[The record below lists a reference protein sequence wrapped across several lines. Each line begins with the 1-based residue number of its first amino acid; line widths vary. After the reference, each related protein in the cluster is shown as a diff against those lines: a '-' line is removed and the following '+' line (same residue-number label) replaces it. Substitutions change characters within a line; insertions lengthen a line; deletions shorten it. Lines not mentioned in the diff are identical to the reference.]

1 MSRVRK
7 RGVDLLLAA
16 AVILMVSGCSLA
28 PSFVRPEVPLE
39 ESWVGAALLAQE
51 ARERAGGI
59 AVRDLGWRDYFQD
72 PQLRQL
78 IALALNNNH
87 DLKKAALNAELARA
101 QYRITRSERL
111 PGVAGNGAVTK
122 ARTGRDSSFS
132 GSARTTTSYRVGLG
146 ISAFELDFFGRVK
159 NLSAAKLNDYLR
171 TCEARDSAE
180 LAVISAVATA
190 YYEMRTDRELMA
202 LAREVAKVRRDA
214 WELTKLQVEAG
225 TATET
230 TLQGMRSAI
239 ELAEVDYQVEKRAF
253 LHARNTLSTLIG
265 EPVTGLKLAAER
277 ELDRQF
283 PEEPVA
289 AGIPSEVLL
298 ARPDIRAAEYAL
310 KAANANIGVARAAFF
325 PRISLTGSLGFASS
339 DLGDLFDDE
348 NTNWSFGPELSL
360 PLFDYGRRAANVEA
374 MTIRQQIAVENYASV
389 LQSAFAEIDNALA
402 ARETLA
408 KQLTAMVISDK
419 AVARRLHL
427 IDMQLKEGVVDG
439 MALLDAQRESFSSR
453 QALYKT
459 AQQILNNQVDLY
471 IALGGG
477 LNEFTGEAAGR
488 VATSPAAK

>member
-230 TLQGMRSAI
+230 TLQG
-239 ELAEVDYQVEKRAF
+239 
-253 LHARNTLSTLIG
+253 
-265 EPVTGLKLAAER
+265 
-277 ELDRQF
+277 F